1 MKFKATSTAKKKYIC
16 IYIRQRVEKS
26 IIINSCVKQI
36 LTARI
41 LREKSRQQ
49 REGGKPSSKSSR
61 VIRTKWKLKSQN
73 QNRSSSSIGC
83 NLHATHT
90 SSIFLKKKAD
100 ATLYCFPELVK
111 RQLRLRE
118 QIESIQTPNHNW

>member
-61 VIRTKWKLKSQN
+61 VIR
-73 QNRSSSSIGC
+73 SSSSIGC
-83 NLHATHT
+83 NLHATHI
-90 SSIFLKKKAD
+90 SSVFLKKKAD
-100 ATLYCFPELVK
+100 KTLYCFTDVVE

-118 QIESIQTPNHNW
+118 QIESISKHLIITGKKTVET